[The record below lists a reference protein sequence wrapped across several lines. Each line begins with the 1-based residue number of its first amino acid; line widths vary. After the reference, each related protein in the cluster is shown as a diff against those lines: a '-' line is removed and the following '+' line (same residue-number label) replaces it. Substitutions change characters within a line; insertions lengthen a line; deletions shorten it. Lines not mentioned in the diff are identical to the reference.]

1 MSAPEIALVVAIA
14 ENGVIGVAGGLPW
27 KLSSDMAFFKRCT
40 MGKPIIMGRKT
51 YESIGRALPGR
62 TNIVVSRQAG
72 YQPEGVIVLN
82 SLEAALDHGR
92 SIALADRADEVAVIG
107 GANIYEQAME
117 AADRLYVTHVK
128 AKPEGD
134 VFFDPIDPLVWRE
147 VAREAF
153 DAGPKDDV
161 GFDIVTYERVR
172 AHSK

>member
-14 ENGVIGVAGGLPW
+14 ENGVIGAEGALPW

-72 YQPEGVIVLN
+72 YQPEGVIVIN
-82 SLEAALDHGR
+82 SLEAAVDHGR
-92 SIALADRADEVAVIG
+92 TIALADKVDEVAVIG
-107 GANIYEQAME
+107 GANIYAQAMDV
-117 AADRLYVTHVK
+117 ADRLYVTHVK

-134 VFFDPIDPLVWRE
+134 VFFDPIDPLVWCE
-147 VAREAF
+147 VAREGF
-153 DAGPKDDV
+153 EAGPKDDV
-161 GFDIVTYERVR
+161 GFDIVTYERARVR
-172 AHSK
+172 N